1 VEWHD
6 KSIVVLGAGDTGLSV
21 VRWAERM
28 GARVRIADTR
38 ATPPG
43 LDELRCR
50 FPNVEFVAGQYDD
63 ALFSDAELIVASP
76 GVAIAG
82 PACDP
87 AIARARAQGK
97 KFVGD
102 VELFAWEQIELAQKG
117 MRPKMI
123 GITGSNG
130 KSTVTAMAG
139 AMCRAAGL
147 KTVVAGNIGL
157 PVIDAMLDSRDH
169 GQPDMY
175 VVELSSFQLETTSSL
190 ECDAATMLNLSQ
202 DHLDRYA
209 SMDDYAAAKRRIF
222 AHAHHQVL
230 NRDDIA
236 SLSMRNAKSTLT
248 TFGIDSPRDAHAF
261 GINDGRLVE
270 GDYRLMSLSEMP
282 VAGLHNAA
290 NALAAFALCRAA
302 RPELEVEKLAAGL
315 KAFKGLPHRL
325 ENVGVI
331 DGVTFFD
338 DSKGTNVGSTVAA
351 LNGMTVPV
359 VLIAG
364 GIGKEQDFSPL
375 VPAVQAH
382 ARAVVLIGQDARLIE
397 DAIADARVP
406 TTHAASMADAV
417 AETLAWAKSGDAVLL
432 SPACSSFDMFKNYN
446 HRGEVFAQCV
456 RELKQQRE
464 ARHVV

>member
-1 VEWHD
+1 
-6 KSIVVLGAGDTGLSV
+6 
-21 VRWAERM
+21 
-28 GARVRIADTR
+28 
-38 ATPPG
+38 
-43 LDELRCR
+43 
-50 FPNVEFVAGQYDD
+50 
-63 ALFSDAELIVASP
+63 
-76 GVAIAG
+76 
-82 PACDP
+82 
-87 AIARARAQGK
+87 
-97 KFVGD
+97 
-102 VELFAWEQIELAQKG
+102 
-117 MRPKMI
+117 
-123 GITGSNG
+123 
-130 KSTVTAMAG
+130 
-139 AMCRAAGL
+139 
-147 KTVVAGNIGL
+147 
-157 PVIDAMLDSRDH
+157 
-169 GQPDMY
+169 
-175 VVELSSFQLETTSSL
+175 
-190 ECDAATMLNLSQ
+190 MLNLSQ

-222 AHAHHQVL
+222 TNAHHQIL

-236 SLSMRNAKSTLT
+236 SLSMRNAKSALT
-248 TFGIDSPRDAHAF
+248 TFGIDSPQDAHAL
-261 GINDGRLVE
+261 GITDGWLVE
-270 GDYRLMSLSEMP
+270 GDHRLMSLSEMP

-290 NALAAFALCRAA
+290 NALAAFALCNAA
-302 RPELEVEKLAAGL
+302 FPAADAEKLAAGL

-382 ARAVVLIGQDARLIE
+382 AQAVVLIGQDARLIE

-417 AETLAWAKSGDAVLL
+417 AEALARAKPGDAVLL
-432 SPACSSFDMFKNYN
+432 SPACSSFDMFNNYN

-456 RELKQQRE
+456 RELKTQRE